1 MFTRKVISG
10 WALCCLA
17 AVQLVGFAGCSS
29 NTNTGNVNGNSAVAT
44 NGNVNATASTSPAT
58 NAAPQ
63 AKVNLNTATQADV
76 LRVMPNLGSRMLHEF
91 EEYKPYRSIQQF
103 RKEIGKYVDQAQ
115 VAEYEKFVFVPIDP
129 NQSDAAT
136 LQQIPGLDANEA
148 QELIAG
154 RPYGSGDE
162 FLDKLKG
169 KVSADELEMARSYLA
184 R

>member
-1 MFTRKVISG
+1 MFTRNVISG
-10 WALCCLA
+10 CALFCLA
-17 AVQLVGFAGCSS
+17 TVQLVGLAGCSS
-29 NTNTGNVNGNSAVAT
+29 NYNSANVNANSAVV
-44 NGNVNATASTSPAT
+44 VNANANAIAVASPVA
-58 NAAPQ
+58 NPAPQ
-63 AKVNLNTATQADV
+63 AKVNLNTATQADL

-154 RPYGSGDE
+154 RPYDSGDA

-169 KVSADELEMARSYLA
+169 KVSVEELEIARSYLA

>member
-1 MFTRKVISG
+1 
-10 WALCCLA
+10 
-17 AVQLVGFAGCSS
+17 
-29 NTNTGNVNGNSAVAT
+29 
-44 NGNVNATASTSPAT
+44 
-58 NAAPQ
+58 
-63 AKVNLNTATQADV
+63 
-76 LRVMPNLGSRMLHEF
+76 MLHEF

-169 KVSADELEMARSYLA
+169 KVSADELEVARSYLA

>member
-1 MFTRKVISG
+1 MFTPKVISG
-10 WALCCLA
+10 CALFCLA
-17 AVQLVGFAGCSS
+17 TVQLVGLAGCSS
-29 NTNTGNVNGNSAVAT
+29 KSANVNANSAVVA
-44 NGNVNATASTSPAT
+44 NANANAIAVASPAA

-63 AKVNLNTATQADV
+63 AKVNLNTATQADL

-103 RKEIGKYVDQAQ
+103 RKEIGKYVDQTQ

-154 RPYGSGDE
+154 RPYDSADA

-169 KVSADELEMARSYLA
+169 KVSAEELEIASSYLA